1 MKIKA
6 TGPVSRTMHNNLWRE
21 SRKLLKENVSL
32 KQRVHSWESA
42 HDVYR
47 HQRDDLSNRCSFI
60 EARLDDAEQNN
71 GRKDSQIAALIEDLA
86 TVKRERDDA
95 SEKAAAN
102 EIKILRQLA
111 TEQAKSREYLRK
123 SLALLRALILATED
137 GRWFSNMTD
146 EEKAALP
153 VTVEAF
159 TSKHE
164 AGGGLTASWTGSVES
179 MASGH
184 GRVAGNV
191 AWQRREPNAKQE

>member
-1 MKIKA
+1 MKIKM
-6 TGPVSRTMHNNLWRE
+6 TGPVPRSEHEKLWRE
-21 SRKLLKENVSL
+21 ARKLLKGNVAL
-32 KQRVHSWESA
+32 EGRVRGLVSA
-42 HDVYR
+42 NDFCRNHVEGLLHKRSIMEANMGDAEAA
-47 HQRDDLSNRCSFI
+47 L
-60 EARLDDAEQNN
+60 ARLGTTLEERDAECARLKN
-71 GRKDSQIAALIEDLA
+71 DMAAA
-86 TVKRERDDA
+86 SKKA
-95 SEKAAAN
+95 SEN